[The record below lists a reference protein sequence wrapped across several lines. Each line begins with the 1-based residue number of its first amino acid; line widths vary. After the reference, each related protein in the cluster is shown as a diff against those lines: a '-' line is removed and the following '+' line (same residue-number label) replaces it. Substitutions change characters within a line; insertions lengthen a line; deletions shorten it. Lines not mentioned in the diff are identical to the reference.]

1 MKPYKKSEETAQR
14 SQVKRPE
21 QEHRRQRRSTLSLLA
36 TLETLGN
43 HVNALEFPKLSGA
56 EVQVLFCFVLFP
68 ILKNNIVY

>member
-1 MKPYKKSEETAQR
+1 MKTYKESEETAQHGQEER
-14 SQVKRPE
+14 QE

-43 HVNALEFPKLSGA
+43 HVNALEFPKLAGV

-68 ILKNNIVY
+68 ILKNNTVY